1 MSTAREIY
9 EGELWR
15 LPVRERRQ
23 ALAKAVALADAEGD
37 LDLGFE
43 IRMDL
48 ISESHGSPDRLAQ
61 VAAYGWCLARH
72 DEDPDRFPVDL
83 WYYKWIPGAI
93 AGSPAVSR
101 AQIHALLDDLAM
113 RFDSGAKE
121 SPPVVKLRMRAAF
134 DLGDEEEAAE
144 LFDLWMARR
153 QEMGRSRLDDCRAC
167 DIAEEASSLRRFGRH
182 DEAIEAGLPLTDGNQ
197 GCASEPHYALAN
209 VLESAR
215 AVGAWDR
222 AAAWQR
228 RGLDLIENDPDYH
241 DALADHIR
249 HVAIAG
255 TRGIAAD
262 GTSTYQVVP
271 DQIRA
276 ALSLAANALPT
287 LDGDE
292 EFDFVFYRGVRVA
305 LVAADAAAIES
316 EQVSE
321 LHAAVDGKA
330 ESLAAAFDI
339 RSGNSSTSDLL
350 RRDDRELEA
359 GIA

>member
-1 MSTAREIY
+1 
-9 EGELWR
+9 
-15 LPVRERRQ
+15 
-23 ALAKAVALADAEGD
+23 
-37 LDLGFE
+37 
-43 IRMDL
+43 
-48 ISESHGSPDRLAQ
+48 
-61 VAAYGWCLARH
+61 
-72 DEDPDRFPVDL
+72 
-83 WYYKWIPGAI
+83 
-93 AGSPAVSR
+93 
-101 AQIHALLDDLAM
+101 
-113 RFDSGAKE
+113 
-121 SPPVVKLRMRAAF
+121 
-134 DLGDEEEAAE
+134 
-144 LFDLWMARR
+144 
-153 QEMGRSRLDDCRAC
+153 
-167 DIAEEASSLRRFGRH
+167 
-182 DEAIEAGLPLTDGNQ
+182 
-197 GCASEPHYALAN
+197 
-209 VLESAR
+209 
-215 AVGAWDR
+215 
-222 AAAWQR
+222 
-228 RGLDLIENDPDYH
+228 
-241 DALADHIR
+241 
-249 HVAIAG
+249 VAIAG